1 MGTLKAATKN
11 LKTSIGG
18 PGIEG
23 IGVVQQ
29 AGITTAGVAFNLTAW
44 QGREILVRVSAEVPW
59 RWSTASAPTSVD
71 VSTTAASAAT
81 PDADGAA
88 WFFPGL
94 PNFRDVPRIEDQA
107 SGEGVFLIV
116 DPQSGTVD
124 VYIEAVG

>member
-1 MGTLKAATKN
+1 MGKLVAASKN

-18 PGIEG
+18 AGIG
-23 IGVVQQ
+23 DIGVVQQ
-29 AGITTAGVAFNLTAW
+29 AGVTTAGVAFNLTAW

-59 RWSTASAPTSVD
+59 RWSATSTPTSVD
-71 VSTTAASAAT
+71 VSTTAASAAS

-88 WFFPGL
+88 WFFAGI
-94 PNFRDVPRIEDQA
+94 PNFRDVPQIVDQA

-116 DPQSGTVD
+116 DPQAGTVD

>member
-1 MGTLKAATKN
+1 MGTLSAASKN

-18 PGIEG
+18 AGIGG

-29 AGITTAGVAFNLTAW
+29 AGITTAGVAFDLTRW

-59 RWSTASAPTSVD
+59 RWSTTSTPTSVD
-71 VSTTAASAAT
+71 VSTTAASAAS
-81 PDADGAA
+81 PDPDGAA

-94 PNFRDVPRIEDQA
+94 PNFRDVPFINDA
-107 SGEGVFLIV
+107 ANGEGVFLIV